1 MKCTLNPSIK
11 SASGKL
17 GNLLFKTFTKPDGTK
32 ETRAYGMPRRKDG
45 SFGYERKTKPTKGE
59 LAARQMFQTVTMK
72 LQALTEE
79 QRMQYAREW
88 KAARYKLHGKEYKT
102 LRGYI
107 MARIYD
113 DMKNHKA

>member
-1 MKCTLNPSIK
+1 MKCTLNPNIQN
-11 SASGKL
+11 ASGKF
-17 GNLLFKTFTKPDGTK
+17 GNLLFKTFTKPDGSK
-32 ETRAYGMPRRKDG
+32 DVRAYGMPRRKDG
-45 SFGYERKTKPTKGE
+45 SFGYERKAKPTKGE
-59 LAARQMFQTVTMK
+59 IAARHMFQTATMA
-72 LQALTEE
+72 LQALTEG

-113 DMKNHKA
+113 DMKKNKA

>member
-1 MKCTLNPSIK
+1 MKCTLNPNIK
-11 SASGKL
+11 NASGKL
-17 GNLLFKTFTKPDGTK
+17 GNLLFKTFTKPDGTT

-45 SFGYERKTKPTKGE
+45 SFGYERKAKPTKGE
-59 LAARQMFQTVTMK
+59 LAARQLFQTVTMK

-113 DMKNHKA
+113 DMKKNKA